1 VTLFRRTCY
10 EVLMDDWVN
19 RLLLA
24 AEKDGRS
31 DRAISLAAGLGP
43 NFLNEL
49 RNLNK
54 APTVPK
60 VVALANEL
68 NVSLSYLFSGLDL
81 SRENEEL
88 LRLFLS
94 LPEPS
99 RDTLLQL
106 ARQLAESK
114 PAT

>member
-1 VTLFRRTCY
+1 VKKVGLHAEQCARFSGYVKRPRQRVTLFRRTCY

-68 NVSLSYLFSGLDL
+68 NVSLS
-81 SRENEEL
+81 
-88 LRLFLS
+88 
-94 LPEPS
+94 
-99 RDTLLQL
+99 
-106 ARQLAESK
+106 
-114 PAT
+114 